1 MGTSSLK
8 KNNIFRY
15 YIFQKKFKNYLTG
28 KISDKERKKIKNGYL
43 IPLDWIKEWKRKINY
58 NIISKNLDSLQIEST
73 KLKENQINEIK
84 NIFQNNINNF
94 DNNMLNNII
103 INNNFI
109 INERILSE
117 KFLESFVNEKT
128 YKLLKI
134 DRKIGVEEIK
144 YIFKQKMMILFL
156 ENYNMIKILF
166 SYDDPM
172 IKEIK
177 LINIT
182 FIFDYIDVYYALQK
196 LFRDETSDNILIYLS
211 QKINIISQ
219 PKYKYFDKTIN
230 KYTFTAINEEK
241 NIINNFENNKIKNP
255 NMINFNLVNIPSYR
269 GLENVGATCYMN
281 ATLQCLANIKPIT
294 DYLLNKKN
302 YEFLYKNGILCNMT
316 LHYSQVL
323 LGLFCNESNNGYY
336 SPKDFKD
343 EIGEYNPLFKG
354 VQANDSKDLI
364 IFLLEILNN
373 ELVKIYNKKRNIV
386 ENRNDNDS
394 ELYQKIDA
402 SNEKA
407 VLDYFVKEFKKNY
420 CSVIGQYL
428 FGFNKSLFVCQSCG
442 GKIFNFN
449 LFNNLIFNL
458 EATSNYYNLSYNNS
472 TIPII
477 NFDFCFKYMIKEEV
491 FQSTYCQHCGLTGL
505 SKYRETIYSLPLY
518 LIIILNRGRGNI
530 FNCNV
535 QIPEIFDASNY
546 IEIKSENNNY
556 ELVGIVSH
564 FGESGMGGHFIAFCK
579 HSIDGKWRC
588 YNDSVVTEC
597 QNDYL
602 NKGVPYILFYKKCQI
617 EKIDFDIM
625 LKSQEIYNDKNNL
638 YNNQNINPNFC
649 NNNMFANNI
658 SNNINFNQNMNVIN
672 NNNYYQPNMMMNNIN
687 NYNQNYINN
696 NPQQNIYNNA
706 NYNMNNNYYNNYNQN
721 IPVNNQQNINMNMIM
736 NPQNM

>member
-1 MGTSSLK
+1 MGTSNLK
-8 KNNIFRY
+8 NNNIFKY
-15 YIFQKKFKNYLTG
+15 YIFQKKFKKYLTG
-28 KISDKERKKIKNGYL
+28 KIFEKERKIIKNGYL

-73 KLKENQINEIK
+73 KLKENQINIIK

-172 IKEIK
+172 IKKIK

-182 FIFDYIDVYYALQK
+182 FIIDYLDVYYALQK
-196 LFRDETSDNILIYLS
+196 QFRDETSDNILIYLS
-211 QKINIISQ
+211 KKINIISQ

-373 ELVKIYNKKRNIV
+373 ELVKIHNKKRNIV
-386 ENRNDNDS
+386 ENRNDDGS

-442 GKIFNFN
+442 GKVFNFN

-588 YNDSVVTEC
+588 YNDSIVTEC

-602 NKGVPYILFYKKCQI
+602 NKGTPYIVFYKKYQI
-617 EKIDFDIM
+617 ENHSKFN
-625 LKSQEIYNDKNNL
+625 LKKS
-638 YNNQNINPNFC
+638 C
-649 NNNMFANNI
+649 NNFSRNFQNYFNFN
-658 SNNINFNQNMNVIN
+658 SFNNINSYNNFQNNMDMYNSINFMNNSQQNMNSIMNNMNNYNTFQNNFNNNPFQSMNININ
-672 NNNYYQPNMMMNNIN
+672 NNNLNQSMDFSIIN
-687 NYNQNYINN
+687 NQIDMNKSFSAFPNN
-696 NPQQNIYNNA
+696 FFNFQ
-706 NYNMNNNYYNNYNQN
+706 
-721 IPVNNQQNINMNMIM
+721 
-736 NPQNM
+736 

>member
-1 MGTSSLK
+1 MGTSNLK
-8 KNNIFRY
+8 NNNIFKY
-15 YIFQKKFKNYLTG
+15 YIFQKKFKKYLTG
-28 KISDKERKKIKNGYL
+28 KIFEKERKIIKNGYL

-172 IKEIK
+172 IKKIK

-182 FIFDYIDVYYALQK
+182 FIIDYLDVYYALQK
-196 LFRDETSDNILIYLS
+196 QFRDETSDNILIYLS
-211 QKINIISQ
+211 KKINIISQ

-373 ELVKIYNKKRNIV
+373 ELVKIHNKKRNIV

-588 YNDSVVTEC
+588 YNDSIVTEC

-602 NKGVPYILFYKKCQI
+602 NKGTPYIVFYKKYQI
-617 EKIDFDIM
+617 ENHSKFN
-625 LKSQEIYNDKNNL
+625 LKKS
-638 YNNQNINPNFC
+638 C
-649 NNNMFANNI
+649 NNFSRNFQNYFNFN
-658 SNNINFNQNMNVIN
+658 SFNNINSYNNFQNNMDMYNSINFMNNSQQNMNSIMNNMNNYNTFQNNFNNNPFQSMNININ
-672 NNNYYQPNMMMNNIN
+672 NNNLNQSMDFSIIN
-687 NYNQNYINN
+687 NQIDMNKSFSAFPNN
-696 NPQQNIYNNA
+696 FFNFQ
-706 NYNMNNNYYNNYNQN
+706 
-721 IPVNNQQNINMNMIM
+721 
-736 NPQNM
+736 

>member
-1 MGTSSLK
+1 
-8 KNNIFRY
+8 
-15 YIFQKKFKNYLTG
+15 
-28 KISDKERKKIKNGYL
+28 
-43 IPLDWIKEWKRKINY
+43 
-58 NIISKNLDSLQIEST
+58 
-73 KLKENQINEIK
+73 
-84 NIFQNNINNF
+84 
-94 DNNMLNNII
+94 
-103 INNNFI
+103 
-109 INERILSE
+109 
-117 KFLESFVNEKT
+117 
-128 YKLLKI
+128 
-134 DRKIGVEEIK
+134 
-144 YIFKQKMMILFL
+144 
-156 ENYNMIKILF
+156 
-166 SYDDPM
+166 
-172 IKEIK
+172 
-177 LINIT
+177 
-182 FIFDYIDVYYALQK
+182 
-196 LFRDETSDNILIYLS
+196 
-211 QKINIISQ
+211 
-219 PKYKYFDKTIN
+219 
-230 KYTFTAINEEK
+230 
-241 NIINNFENNKIKNP
+241 
-255 NMINFNLVNIPSYR
+255 MINFNLVNIPSYR

-323 LGLFCNESNNGYY
+323 LGLFCNESNNGYF

-373 ELVKIYNKKRNIV
+373 ELVKIHNKKRNIV
-386 ENRNDNDS
+386 ENRNDDGS

-588 YNDSVVTEC
+588 YNDSIVTEC

-602 NKGVPYILFYKKCQI
+602 NKGTPYIVFYKKYQI
-617 EKIDFDIM
+617 ENHSKFN
-625 LKSQEIYNDKNNL
+625 LKKS
-638 YNNQNINPNFC
+638 C
-649 NNNMFANNI
+649 NNFSRNFQNYFNFN
-658 SNNINFNQNMNVIN
+658 SFNNINSYNNFQNNMDMYNSINFMNNSQQNMNSIMNNMNNYNTFQNNFNNNPFQSMNININ
-672 NNNYYQPNMMMNNIN
+672 NNNLNQSMDFSIINNQLDMNNSFSAFPN
-687 NYNQNYINN
+687 NFFNFQ
-696 NPQQNIYNNA
+696 
-706 NYNMNNNYYNNYNQN
+706 
-721 IPVNNQQNINMNMIM
+721 
-736 NPQNM
+736 